1 MSQRGFALLAVLWTL
16 TAITMLT
23 GAAMVVARLG
33 STTTRNRVLLTRGGW
48 AREACTEILQARYAQ
63 DPFVRRL
70 DSVDLGRNTWCSAA
84 LEDPSM
90 KLNLNLSDRAALV
103 TVLQSVVHPS
113 TRVDSLVDAL
123 LDWRDPDAIPRLFG
137 DELSG
142 SRNGPLADV
151 WELHYVHGFTDS
163 VVGSLARFLTTR
175 GTGAINVNA
184 APPEVLATLPGMTEE
199 AIRMVIMHR
208 RATPV
213 PNADALAGLLEPE
226 VVIPGRQAAQLVL
239 REQPAQVGALNEL
252 HRHVE
257 EAVTLARLVDRDHV
271 LLANRRGQLR
281 LALEAAPEVLV
292 GRQRRGDHLQRRHPV
307 QPQVRDPVDD
317 AHAAP
322 AEDALDPVTGE
333 FLACPELG

>member
-1 MSQRGFALLAVLWTL
+1 MSRRGFALLAVLWTL

-33 STTTRNRVLLTRGGW
+33 STTTRNRVLLTRAGW

-113 TRVDSLVDAL
+113 TRADSLVDAL

-137 DELSG
+137 DESSG

-151 WELHYVHGFTDS
+151 WELHYVRGFTDS
-163 VVGSLARFLTTR
+163 LVGSLARFLTTR

-184 APPEVLATLPGMTEE
+184 APPEVLATLPGTTEE
-199 AIRMVIMHR
+199 TVRMLIMHR
-208 RATPV
+208 RETPI
-213 PNADALAGLLEPE
+213 PNADVLTGLLSPSARRALLASYPE
-226 VVIPGRQAAQLVL
+226 FVRSAVFTAPHLVGTVTGGVRGTRL
-239 REQPAQVGALNEL
+239 VAR
-252 HRHVE
+252 
-257 EAVTLARLVDRDHV
+257 VTLTMVPVA
-271 LLANRRGQLR
+271 GR
-281 LALEAAPEVLV
+281 LAVI
-292 GRQRRGDHLQRRHPV
+292 RR
-307 QPQVRDPVDD
+307 
-317 AHAAP
+317 
-322 AEDALDPVTGE
+322 ETE
-333 FLACPELG
+333 